1 MVQDQL
7 RPTVE
12 TEEDVYR
19 YTYAD
24 SEAGPLWCY
33 GSTCIARA
41 GPDLYVSGYQAIE
54 GVPPYNN
61 VRWQLYRR
69 GEEGW
74 ELAQEE
80 TRERTR
86 EPSPLAGFPDGRLFL
101 SVNPTSAPVGERW
114 GPAQPQ
120 ILRFDARTPGM
131 APAVLVPEWG
141 DPPPPFSQHSY
152 RALCAD
158 GERGELLLMNILE
171 HECYHWS
178 LMDRH
183 ERWAAH
189 GKLVFPWGHDYEEP
203 QPIRLCYPEVV
214 LRDRAVHFL
223 GISDIVEP
231 VRAWKEARYE
241 VTQRTWDYDFRR
253 LFYTYTPD
261 IAAAPFGEWV
271 EVASREAT
279 AGHIANLD
287 LWVAPD
293 GDVHL
298 LWAERSCDPRIRTKF
313 FPDEPLVMSLEHG
326 VIRDGKAVSRHMIAR
341 GGEGLSEE
349 FPIWGRFHVTP
360 DGRLFV
366 FYAVDTQEIEPG
378 IQELPHPQA
387 VDNWLVECIPGST
400 GSITHGGPVRVPLEQ
415 PLGRSFMTA
424 TPRAGSPLSNELE
437 LLGIGRDPDV
447 LRYARI
453 RIGG

>member
-1 MVQDQL
+1 MPKPFQA
-7 RPTVE
+7 TVE
-12 TEEDVYR
+12 IQEDVYR
-19 YTYAD
+19 YTYGD

-41 GPDLYVSGYQAIE
+41 GQDLYVSGYQAIE

-69 GEEGW
+69 GAEGW

-80 TRERTR
+80 TKERTR

-120 ILRFDARTPGM
+120 ILRFDARSPGEP
-131 APAVLVPEWG
+131 PAVLLPEWG

-158 GERGELLLMNILE
+158 GKRGDLLLMNILE

-178 LMDRH
+178 LMDRD

-189 GKLVFPWGHDYEEP
+189 GELVFPWGADYEEP

-223 GISDIVEP
+223 GVSDIVEP
-231 VRAWKEARYE
+231 VRAWREARFR

-253 LFYTYTPD
+253 LFYACTPD
-261 IAAAPFGEWV
+261 ITTTPFGEWI
-271 EVASREAT
+271 EVASREST
-279 AGHIANLD
+279 AGGIRNLD
-287 LWVAPD
+287 LWVAPN
-293 GDVHL
+293 GDAHL
-298 LWAERSCDPRIRTKF
+298 LWCEQSCDPRIREWF
-313 FPDEPLVMSLEHG
+313 YPDEPLVFSLEHG
-326 VIRDGKAVSRHMIAR
+326 VIREGRLVAQDTLAR
-341 GGEGLSEE
+341 GGEGLPGAL
-349 FPIWGRFHVTP
+349 PIWGRFHVTP
-360 DGRLFV
+360 EGRLFV
-366 FYAVDTQEIEPG
+366 FYAVDNQEIQPG
-378 IQELPHPQA
+378 LNALPQPRA
-387 VDNWLVECIPGST
+387 VENWLVECRRCAAPESAPGD
-400 GSITHGGPVRVPLEQ
+400 PVRVPLEQ

-424 TPRAGSPLSNELE
+424 TPRAGSPPANELE
-437 LLGIGRDPDV
+437 LLGIGSDPDV
-447 LRYARI
+447 LRYV
-453 RIGG
+453 RIGISG